1 MSTAR
6 CSRGTRTGFHE
17 TRGFMLPQDFSP
29 GGFTARMLLA
39 GSLMRGWGYLVG
51 VVQGNGGGGRGK
63 MLRYVCEC
71 VVRGLAWVCVSVYVS
86 GCVSV
91 CVRVIVCC
99 LWN

>member
-51 VVQGNGGGGRGK
+51 VEQGKGRGGGERCSATSVNA
-63 MLRYVCEC
+63 LCE
-71 VVRGLAWVCVSVYVS
+71 G
-86 GCVSV
+86 
-91 CVRVIVCC
+91 
-99 LWN
+99 